1 MRRLLWFA
9 LLMLAL
15 WPAKGAWSHPVT
27 VDGDPGDW
35 VGTAPG
41 TDMMA
46 YSGGEFIWTDSEGD
60 DFGDGGDA
68 PLAADNPAGYS
79 YPDTS
84 LFAGTE
90 ADLLEFRVTTDP
102 DSPVVYLLIKTAGFT
117 FSWQPIVAIMVDMDH
132 VVGAGQVWVPANA
145 DLKVSPEN
153 AWEFSILIKDGT
165 VLVQDADWN
174 DVTGNSFAVANPDN
188 GYLEAAVDVSQW
200 PPVPDSLWITVVTG
214 LGDFG
219 HFREVD
225 SVSSTW
231 IGGGGVGLGGQ
242 DTGRLWVDPDAYDLA
257 FVPADDQAN
266 DLNTYSDGT
275 VDSLLYPA
283 TIRPTTVA
291 LLDLTQLGVAE
302 GGAAQPRMPLQMP
315 TLVNGILRIRRLPEG
330 TRSLEVLD
338 VTGRHLR
345 SWRIEGQEQ
354 VVLDLRSLGSGVFF
368 LRIQGAR
375 DTHTVRFIQ
384 LR

>member
-1 MRRLLWFA
+1 MRRFFWFA
-9 LLMLAL
+9 LFTLLL
-15 WPAKGAWSHPVT
+15 WPLRGAWSHPIT
-27 VDGDPGDW
+27 VDGDPSDW

-46 YSGGEFIWTDSEGD
+46 YSAGEFIWTDSADD

-68 PLAADNPAGYS
+68 PLAADNPSGYT

-84 LFAGTE
+84 LFVGTE
-90 ADLLEFRVTTDP
+90 ADLLEFRFTIDP
-102 DSPVVYLLIKTAGFT
+102 DTPFVYVLIKTAGFS
-117 FSWQPIVAIMVDMDH
+117 FSWQPIVSIMVDVDH
-132 VVGAGQVWVPANA
+132 IVGAGQTWVPANA
-145 DLKVSPEN
+145 DLKVSREN
-153 AWEFSILIKDGT
+153 AWEFAILLKDGT

-174 DVTGNSFAVANPDN
+174 DITGGSFAVADPNN
-188 GYLEAAVDVSQW
+188 GYIEAAVDVSQW
-200 PPVPDSLWITVVTG
+200 PDLDSVWVTLVMG

-242 DTGRLWVDPDAYDLA
+242 DTGHLWVDPDAYDLA
-257 FVPADDQAN
+257 FVAASDQAN

-275 VDSLLYPA
+275 VDTLIYPA

-291 LLDLTQLGVAE
+291 AIDLSLLGVSE
-302 GGAAQPRMPLQMP
+302 GSAAHASQPVRIP
-315 TLVNGILRIRRLPEG
+315 TLVQGTLRLSNLPEDIRRLEI
-330 TRSLEVLD
+330 LD
-338 VTGRHLR
+338 ITGRKLR
-345 SWRIEGQEQ
+345 TWEIEGRHQ
-354 VVLDLRSLGSGVFF
+354 VILDTRALGSGVFF
-368 LRIQGAR
+368 LRVIGTQ
-375 DTHTVRFIQ
+375 DTHTLRFLQ